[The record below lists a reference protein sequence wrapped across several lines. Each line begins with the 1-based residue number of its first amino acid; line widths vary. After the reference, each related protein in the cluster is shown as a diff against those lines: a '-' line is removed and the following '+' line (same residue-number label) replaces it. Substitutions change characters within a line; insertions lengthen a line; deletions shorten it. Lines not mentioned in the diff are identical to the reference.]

1 MTGYDPNRGAPDGV
15 ILAIYGLLL
24 LGAGLGVIVLLARE
38 LWELGRGLLSY

>member
-15 ILAIYGLLL
+15 IIAIYSLLL
-24 LGAGLGVIVLLARE
+24 LAAGISIIVLIARG